1 MKVETKPERIALGC
15 RRMELAASV
24 GSFNRHV
31 LEEDE
36 KHRSITSDGRTLR
49 SLPAPVPQPT
59 RPRGRQPP
67 DAVLP
72 PPRVGRSPRLLCEQR
87 TADLPASFSRRRSR
101 VPHTRLPALRVSA
114 TRPPRRTTRL
124 ANFNRHRAL
133 FCCSG
138 VCYSRCPRR
147 REHYLARS

>member
-1 MKVETKPERIALGC
+1 MHCHAPTLDYELHCPNTKVETKPECIVYIALGC
-15 RRMELAASV
+15 RRMELTAPV
-24 GSFNRHV
+24 GSPNRHV
-31 LEEDE
+31 AEEDE
-36 KHRSITSDGRTLR
+36 KHRSITSDDRTLR

-101 VPHTRLPALRVSA
+101 VPHTRLPALRVPV
-114 TRPPRRTTRL
+114 T
-124 ANFNRHRAL
+124 
-133 FCCSG
+133 
-138 VCYSRCPRR
+138 RR
-147 REHYLARS
+147 RVVLPSREL